1 MAWGTHCVDC
11 YPGNCP
17 YRVYVKDGV
26 VWREEQAGTYATVE
40 EGVPDMNPMGCQK
53 GAMWS
58 QMLYARDRVLHPLKR
73 AGERGEG
80 KWKRISWD
88 RALTGVA
95 DAMLDAI
102 QETGP
107 ESIIHHS
114 TSQGGFMGGITLGPL
129 IARLGG
135 LNTDIQGEIN
145 DFAPG
150 LYITFGKFNPVS
162 SVDDWFQSELIFVW
176 HRNPAY
182 TAIPWYHFVAEARYK
197 GAEVIT
203 VAPDFNASAVH
214 ADYHV
219 PVRPGS
225 DAALALA
232 MCKTII
238 DERLYDAHF
247 VKEQTD
253 LPLLVRLD
261 NRRFLRAA
269 DVQEGGRQDQFYFFD
284 SGSNSIVEAPRGPL
298 TLGDLDPALE
308 GEFPVALKDGS
319 TVAAAPAFAL
329 LRGRLDG
336 YAPEMASAACGVNA
350 DVIRALARKA
360 ALRKTNLLLGLNAG
374 KYYHGDL
381 IERSLC
387 LLMALTGNWG
397 KKGTGLRSWTIGMF
411 DGQFIFSQKT
421 KAGPEETARIL
432 TMRNTMIQ
440 ALKAQDP
447 TMTDELA
454 AVELARTMAAMD
466 QTVPPAFMWYY
477 HCGYG
482 QSWNRAEWND
492 PSMARPMDD
501 YMAEAMSKG
510 WWAGVAR
517 PAAETPP
524 RVLIMCGGNYLRRL
538 RGGQN
543 QLLTHFW
550 PKLNCVVTVD
560 LRMSTTALFSDYFL
574 GR

>member
-1 MAWGTHCVDC
+1 
-11 YPGNCP
+11 
-17 YRVYVKDGV
+17 
-26 VWREEQAGTYATVE
+26 
-40 EGVPDMNPMGCQK
+40 MNPMGCQK

-88 RALTGVA
+88 QALTGVA
-95 DAMLDAI
+95 DAMLDAV

-247 VKEQTD
+247 VQEQTD
-253 LPLLVRLD
+253 LALLVRL
-261 NRRFLRAA
+261 RR
-269 DVQEGGRQDQFYFFD
+269 
-284 SGSNSIVEAPRGPL
+284 
-298 TLGDLDPALE
+298 
-308 GEFPVALKDGS
+308 
-319 TVAAAPAFAL
+319 
-329 LRGRLDG
+329 RLDG

-432 TMRNTMIQ
+432 AMRNMMIQ

-492 PSMARPMDD
+492 PSMARSMDD

-517 PAAETPP
+517 PAAGTPP
-524 RVLIMCGGNYLRRL
+524 RGLIMCGGNYLRRP

-550 PKLNCVVTVD
+550 PKPHCGVTVD
-560 LRMSTTALFSDYFL
+560 LRMSTTALFSASSLPVAPHYEKTPSHLPTQHIMQLPLSEAATEPQGDTKPEWEIWCLLARKIEERARARELAEYKDGRGQLHRLDSIYSQFVVDEKFL
-574 GR
+574 DPDAVADEGGRDTAR